1 MSDLMREQFEARYPL
16 APGCVLHE
24 GKYGFW
30 IMWDES
36 GEPEFSTGMGLTQM
50 KWEAWQASRETLVIE
65 MPKPAGLDRMSS
77 DMTMQ
82 EIREDNRFNR
92 ALDLSVKAIH
102 AAGVKTK

>member
-1 MSDLMREQFEARYPL
+1 MSDLMREQFEERYPL
-16 APGCVLHE
+16 PPGCVLHE

-65 MPKPAGLDRMSS
+65 LPKPRVARGYGEQVADALG
-77 DMTMQ
+77 
-82 EIREDNRFNR
+82 FN
-92 ALDLSVKAIH
+92 DGINYCEEAIH